1 MFVNIELVL
10 PLPLMSP
17 LHHMFSQYLGYAL
30 RVFQCCCAGYGAAFG
45 GGVSLE
51 FGAGVLPGG
60 VEGWC
65 VVCEE

>member
-10 PLPLMSP
+10 PLALMSP
-17 LHHMFSQYLGYAL
+17 LHHMLAQNLRHAL

-51 FGAGVLPGG
+51 FGAGVLPGSMQG
-60 VEGWC
+60 RC
-65 VVCEE
+65 VVCE